1 MGFFLLY
8 NVFLY
13 DILNVVMY
21 MKISLVEKK
30 VRKATLKRD
39 YDTAKEIILKEY
51 INYFVKMLKYKKVK
65 VNKSWYFND
74 YLKAL
79 KQEYGYYYLAE
90 IEELE
95 DILYSSKYDIK
106 KQITWLIENCE
117 MFNEYK
123 L

>member
-21 MKISLVEKK
+21 MKISLIEKK

-51 INYFVKMLKYKKVK
+51 INCFVKMLKFKKVK

-74 YLKAL
+74 YLKAF
-79 KQEYGYYYLAE
+79 
-90 IEELE
+90 
-95 DILYSSKYDIK
+95 
-106 KQITWLIENCE
+106 IENCE

>member
-1 MGFFLLY
+1 
-8 NVFLY
+8 
-13 DILNVVMY
+13 
-21 MKISLVEKK
+21 MKISLIEKK

-39 YDTAKEIILKEY
+39 YDTAKNIILKEY

-79 KQEYGYYYLAE
+79 KLEYGYYLTE

-95 DILYSSKYDIK
+95 DVLYSSKYDIK